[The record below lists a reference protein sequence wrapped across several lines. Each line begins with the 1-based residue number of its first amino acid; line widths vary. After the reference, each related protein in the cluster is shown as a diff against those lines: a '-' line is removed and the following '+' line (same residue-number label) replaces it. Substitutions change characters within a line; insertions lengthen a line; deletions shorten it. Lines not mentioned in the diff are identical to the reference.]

1 MKKVVSILR
10 RVAASVW
17 MPPVALIGIV
27 LANFIEDALWFKYPV
42 GPRLN
47 RPVRVD
53 LCVQGLVFC

>member
-10 RVAASVW
+10 LVAASVW

-47 RPVRVD
+47 RPARVD
-53 LCVQGLVFC
+53 FCG